1 MKTVLITGA
10 SEGIGYELSQLF
22 ANAHYQLILV
32 ARNEQKLNAMCET
45 YTSNGIKCTYFVAD
59 LSIMSHVER
68 LADKIDQLPFKIDY
82 LINNAGFGI
91 YGNSTE
97 LDWEKESAMY
107 QLNMISL
114 AYLTKHFSIQMTK
127 NGFGRILNVAS
138 IAAFQPLPFMAGYAA
153 SKAFVL
159 SLSQAL
165 NEELKKQNVYVS
177 TLCPGVTE
185 SKFHNTANTEKKLLG
200 ASFFPV
206 ATTQEVAQ
214 YGYKLLMSGKNIGI
228 YGLLN
233 RIQIGLLRFIPRA
246 FIVKIVGIMM
256 K

>member
-91 YGNSTE
+91 YRNSTE

-206 ATTQEVAQ
+206 ATAQEVAQ

>member
-97 LDWEKESAMY
+97 LDWEKN
-107 QLNMISL
+107 L
-114 AYLTKHFSIQMTK
+114 
-127 NGFGRILNVAS
+127 
-138 IAAFQPLPFMAGYAA
+138 
-153 SKAFVL
+153 
-159 SLSQAL
+159 
-165 NEELKKQNVYVS
+165 
-177 TLCPGVTE
+177 LCI
-185 SKFHNTANTEKKLLG
+185 N
-200 ASFFPV
+200 
-206 ATTQEVAQ
+206 
-214 YGYKLLMSGKNIGI
+214 
-228 YGLLN
+228 
-233 RIQIGLLRFIPRA
+233 
-246 FIVKIVGIMM
+246 
-256 K
+256 

>member
-59 LSIMSHVER
+59 LSIMSHVEK

>member
-1 MKTVLITGA
+1 
-10 SEGIGYELSQLF
+10 
-22 ANAHYQLILV
+22 
-32 ARNEQKLNAMCET
+32 
-45 YTSNGIKCTYFVAD
+45 
-59 LSIMSHVER
+59 
-68 LADKIDQLPFKIDY
+68 
-82 LINNAGFGI
+82 
-91 YGNSTE
+91 
-97 LDWEKESAMY
+97 MY

-165 NEELKKQNVYVS
+165 NEELKSKTYMCLPYVQVLQKVNFITQPIQKK
-177 TLCPGVTE
+177 TLG
-185 SKFHNTANTEKKLLG
+185 
-200 ASFFPV
+200 SFLFPV
-206 ATTQEVAQ
+206 ATAQEVAQ

-233 RIQIGLLRFIPRA
+233 RIQIGLLQIYPSC
-246 FIVKIVGIMM
+246 IYCKNC
-256 K
+256 

>member
-32 ARNEQKLNAMCET
+32 ARNEQKLNSMSET
-45 YTSNGIKCTYFVAD
+45 FTSNGVQCTYFVAD
-59 LSIMSHVER
+59 LSIMSEVET
-68 LADKIDQLPFKIDY
+68 LANKIDQQKIRIDY
-82 LINNAGFGI
+82 LINNAGFGV

-97 LDWEKESAMY
+97 IDWQKELAMY

-114 AYLTKHFSIQMTK
+114 AYLTKHFSIQMAK
-127 NGFGRILNVAS
+127 NGFGRILNVSS
-138 IAAFQPLPFMAGYAA
+138 IAGFQPLPFMAGYAA

-165 NEELKKQNVYVS
+165 NEELRKQNVYVS

-185 SKFHNTANTEKKLLG
+185 SKFHSTANTETKLLG
-200 ASFFPV
+200 TSFFPI
-206 ATTQEVAQ
+206 ATAKEVAQ
-214 YGYKLLMSGKNIGI
+214 YGYKLLQSGKSVGI
-228 YGLLN
+228 YGLFN
-233 RIQIGLLRFIPRA
+233 RIQIGMLRFIPRGVL
-246 FIVKIVGIMM
+246 VKIVGKMM

>member
-185 SKFHNTANTEKKLLG
+185 SKFHNTANTEKNSWELPFSLLPQHKKLLSMG
-200 ASFFPV
+200 TNYLCQAKTS
-206 ATTQEVAQ
+206 AYMAC
-214 YGYKLLMSGKNIGI
+214 
-228 YGLLN
+228 
-233 RIQIGLLRFIPRA
+233 
-246 FIVKIVGIMM
+246 
-256 K
+256 